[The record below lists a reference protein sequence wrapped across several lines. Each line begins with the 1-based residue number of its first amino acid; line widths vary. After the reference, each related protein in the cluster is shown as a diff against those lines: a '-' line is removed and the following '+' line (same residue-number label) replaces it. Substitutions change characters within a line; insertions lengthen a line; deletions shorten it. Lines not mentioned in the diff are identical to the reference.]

1 MGGVLVY
8 LGSALML
15 FNIMQYAAFARHIR
29 KKAFWTHGQALVFA
43 PTVLL
48 VLFLAG
54 YLAVGIFGRPDLV
67 VGGILFGGSVFV
79 AVMLHLVKTVTQQI
93 EEKEHLEAALSA
105 SEQANKAKTFFLS
118 NMSHDIRTPLNAI
131 IGFTNIAMR
140 DGISPEE
147 TRSYLAKIQRSGNQL
162 LALINDVLD
171 MTRIESGK
179 MELEPV
185 AMDLLSVLCEAQDVF
200 SSQMEEK
207 GIAFEV
213 SSEPLQNQWVF
224 CDKNRLQRALFNLLS
239 NACKFTPEGGQVEL
253 HLRQT
258 GAADGSASY
267 ELIVRDTGIGM
278 SREFAEQVFN
288 PFEHERTST
297 VSKIQGTGLGM
308 SITKSIVDLMHGK
321 IAVETAPG
329 QGTVFTIS
337 LTFPTAEPVSGQEKP
352 LPCAC
357 RDKPA
362 PGSVRLLLAEDNEV
376 NREIAEFILRECGYL
391 LDEVENGR
399 QAVERIKEAEPG
411 YYAAVLMDIQMP
423 EMDGYEATRIIRAL
437 PDPGRAAVPII
448 AMTANAFREDVE
460 QAKAAGMD
468 GHIAKPL
475 DVDKMLETL
484 REVLGG
490 PGGAA

>member
-1 MGGVLVY
+1 
-8 LGSALML
+8 
-15 FNIMQYAAFARHIR
+15 
-29 KKAFWTHGQALVFA
+29 
-43 PTVLL
+43 
-48 VLFLAG
+48 
-54 YLAVGIFGRPDLV
+54 
-67 VGGILFGGSVFV
+67 
-79 AVMLHLVKTVTQQI
+79 
-93 EEKEHLEAALSA
+93 
-105 SEQANKAKTFFLS
+105 
-118 NMSHDIRTPLNAI
+118 
-131 IGFTNIAMR
+131 
-140 DGISPEE
+140 
-147 TRSYLAKIQRSGNQL
+147 
-162 LALINDVLD
+162 
-171 MTRIESGK
+171 
-179 MELEPV
+179 
-185 AMDLLSVLCEAQDVF
+185 
-200 SSQMEEK
+200 
-207 GIAFEV
+207 
-213 SSEPLQNQWVF
+213 
-224 CDKNRLQRALFNLLS
+224 
-239 NACKFTPEGGQVEL
+239 
-253 HLRQT
+253 
-258 GAADGSASY
+258 
-267 ELIVRDTGIGM
+267 
-278 SREFAEQVFN
+278 
-288 PFEHERTST
+288 
-297 VSKIQGTGLGM
+297 M